1 MSFFKGVKGFEMVGM
16 QLLLGQVVSSM
27 GQGLSHAVVY
37 LDYSMLVIACL
48 IIACYLNYSMF
59 VPVCTVTH
67 NRKSAQKNLWFKKKD
82 KCLALMKKG

>member
-59 VPVCTVTH
+59 VPVYTVTH
-67 NRKSAQKNLWFKKKD
+67 NRKSAQKNLWFKKKG
-82 KCLALMKKG
+82 KCLALMKKR